1 MKRSKF
7 TEEQIAFALKQ
18 QELAAQTLD
27 AENKNRAFG
36 YSLLGTFKDGSTL
49 NFEFDWSKRGGHMQD
64 AHGITPEIADEALED
79 PNRVVIAPDYNSE
92 SGRSV
97 RIIGFS
103 VTADDVITVIVLEND
118 GTEYG
123 VNGWT
128 ARQGCG
134 RYHAPRRLRDW

>member
-1 MKRSKF
+1 MNDEI
-7 TEEQIAFALKQ
+7 EESQPLPFRNAMH
-18 QELAAQTLD
+18 
-27 AENKNRAFG
+27 
-36 YSLLGTFKDGSTL
+36 YDGRV
-49 NFEFDWSKRGGHMQD
+49 FERVDWSQRGAYMQRK
-64 AHGITPEIADEALED
+64 HGIAPAIAEEALED
-79 PNRVVIAPDYNSE
+79 PNRVVIDPDYNSE

-128 ARQGCG
+128 ANDKD
-134 RYHAPRRLRDW
+134 RRFYAAGSEGEADEQRD